1 MSRSPSDRR
10 GKRFPKASSRST
22 LAPRAERRAAAPTA
36 MTEKS
41 KPPKASLA
49 GVSRRAGVSIAT
61 ASRVL
66 NRSDHPVAHA
76 TRDKVLAAA
85 EELGYS
91 PSALA
96 RALVTQRSRIIG
108 VIVGDIVDPYFAEIT
123 RGIEDVG
130 AKAGYLTIV
139 CNADRR
145 TELEQEQMRLLIDYH
160 AQGVIFAGSGYADDA
175 RGADLAALVDRAR
188 DRGMKVLSLATRD
201 VAGPR
206 VLVDNRAAAY
216 DLTDYLISLGHRRIA
231 FIGGPDGLHTSNQR
245 LAGFRAAIEG
255 ASLECDLVYV
265 GDFSYDLGHAAA
277 LRMLA
282 GPQLPDALIGANDET
297 AIGAVTALRQAG
309 VAIPEDLS
317 VAGMT
322 DTRLARFS
330 DLTTVNIP
338 LYQFGAIAA
347 RRVIVGERDDEPRET
362 VLPHRLVP
370 RSTTTRRKA

>member
-1 MSRSPSDRR
+1 MAS
-10 GKRFPKASSRST
+10 KRKAAKGS
-22 LAPRAERRAAAPTA
+22 L
-36 MTEKS
+36 TE
-41 KPPKASLA
+41 
-49 GVSRRAGVSIAT
+49 VSRRAGVSIAT

-66 NRSDHPVAHA
+66 NRSSHPVADG
-76 TRDKVLAAA
+76 TRDRVLAAA
-85 EELGYS
+85 DELGYS

-145 TELEQEQMRLLIDYH
+145 TELEQEQLRLLTDYH
-160 AQGVIFAGSGYADDA
+160 AEGVIFAGSGYAEDE
-175 RGADLAALVDRAR
+175 RGPELAALVERAR
-188 DRGMKVLSLATRD
+188 SRGMNVLSLATRD
-201 VAGPR
+201 FSSPR

-216 DLTDYLISLGHRRIA
+216 DLSDYLISLGHRRIA
-231 FIGGPDGLHTSNQR
+231 FICGPSRLHTSTQR
-245 LAGFRAAIEG
+245 LAGFQAAMERAGLDGSA
-255 ASLECDLVYV
+255 LYD
-265 GDFSYDLGHAAA
+265 GDFTYDLGHAAA
-277 LRMLA
+277 VRMLA
-282 GPQLPDALIGANDET
+282 GAELPDAVIGANDET
-297 AIGAVTALRQAG
+297 AIGAVAALRQAG
-309 VAIPEDLS
+309 VEIPGDIS

-347 RRVIVGERDDEPRET
+347 RRVIAGERDAEPVET

-370 RSTTTRRKA
+370 RSTTARRQARQAKAR

>member
-1 MSRSPSDRR
+1 MTDS
-10 GKRFPKASSRST
+10 KR
-22 LAPRAERRAAAPTA
+22 
-36 MTEKS
+36 
-41 KPPKASLA
+41 PPKGSLTE
-49 GVSRRAGVSIAT
+49 VSRRAGVSIAT

-66 NRSDHPVAHA
+66 NRSSHPVANG
-76 TRDKVLAAA
+76 TRERVLAAA

-145 TELEQEQMRLLIDYH
+145 TELEQEQLRLLTDYH
-160 AQGVIFAGSGYADDA
+160 AEGVIFAGSGFADDE

-188 DRGMKVLSLATRD
+188 SRGMNVLSLATRD
-201 VAGPR
+201 FDCPR
-206 VLVDNRAAAY
+206 VLVDNQAAAY
-216 DLTDYLISLGHRRIA
+216 DLTDYLISLGQRRIA
-231 FIGGPDGLHTSNQR
+231 FIGGPPGLHTSGQR
-245 LAGFRAAIEG
+245 LAGFRAAMDRAGLTGEM
-255 ASLECDLVYV
+255 LHE
-265 GDFSYDLGHAAA
+265 GDFTYDSGHAAA

-282 GPQLPDALIGANDET
+282 GARLPDAVIGANDET

-309 VAIPEDLS
+309 AAIPGEIS

-322 DTRLARFS
+322 DTRLARFG
-330 DLTTVNIP
+330 DLTTVSIP

-347 RRVIVGERDDEPRET
+347 RRVIAGELDAVPRET

-370 RSTTTRRKA
+370 RSTTARRDGAQALRR

>member
-1 MSRSPSDRR
+1 
-10 GKRFPKASSRST
+10 
-22 LAPRAERRAAAPTA
+22 
-36 MTEKS
+36 MTDKQ
-41 KPPKASLA
+41 KPPKGSLA
-49 GVSRRAGVSIAT
+49 EVSQRAGVSIAT

-66 NRSDHPVAHA
+66 NKSPHPVATA
-76 TRDKVLAAA
+76 TRAKVLAAA
-85 EELGYS
+85 EDLGYS

-96 RALVTQRSRIIG
+96 RALVTRRSRIIG

-145 TELEQEQMRLLIDYH
+145 TELEQEQLRLLIDYH
-160 AQGVIFAGSGYADDA
+160 AEGVIFAGSGYADDEHGVA
-175 RGADLAALVDRAR
+175 LGALVERAR
-188 DRGMKVLSLATRD
+188 SREMNVLSLATRD
-201 VAGPR
+201 FDCPR

-231 FIGGPDGLHTSNQR
+231 FVGGPAGLHTSHQR
-245 LAGFRAAIEG
+245 QAGVRAA
-255 ASLECDLVYV
+255 LERAGLDVDLAFD

-282 GPQLPDALIGANDET
+282 GTRLPDAVIGANDET
-297 AIGAVTALRQAG
+297 AIGAIAAFRQAG
-309 VAIPEDLS
+309 VAIPSDVS

-347 RRVIVGERDDEPRET
+347 RRVIAGERDAQPRET

-370 RSTTTRRKA
+370 RSTTARR